1 MHVALNKFL
10 QELDS
15 LSPGFFIKIENLYPL
30 EFNVDVSS
38 MAKFSVT
45 LDHDVKTFNFF
56 EHSNPNFSLQLNIFS
71 ALNALNNKKIPT
83 QSISGDAE
91 TALILF
97 SALANIEIDLELLV
111 YKYFG
116 DIPALMLR
124 KVISN
129 KGMSGRQYIQGHQK
143 RRPSLKRTP
152 RYCKR
157 VLMGRNFQL
166 LP

>member
-83 QSISGDAE
+83 QSISGDVE

-111 YKYFG
+111 CNYFG

-129 KGMSGRQYIQGHQK
+129 KAQTQK
-143 RRPSLKRTP
+143 ASAQENEADKILKSFRDISIRLDRLQHSLI
-152 RYCKR
+152 
-157 VLMGRNFQL
+157 N
-166 LP
+166 

>member
-15 LSPGFFIKIENLYPL
+15 MSPGFLMQIESLYPL
-30 EFNVDVSS
+30 EFNIEVSS

-45 LDHDVKTFNFF
+45 LDQNTKTFNFF
-56 EHSNPNFSLQLNIFS
+56 EHPKPNFSLQLNIFS

-83 QSISGDAE
+83 QSISGDTE
-91 TALILF
+91 TALILL
-97 SALANIEIDLELLV
+97 SALASIDIDLELLV
-111 YKYFG
+111 SKYFG

-129 KGMSGRQYIQGHQK
+129 KSESQK
-143 RRPSLKRTP
+143 ASAQENEANKILRSFRDISIRLDRLEH
-152 RYCKR
+152 
-157 VLMGRNFQL
+157 VLIN
-166 LP
+166 

>member
-15 LSPGFFIKIENLYPL
+15 MSPGFLMQIESLYPL
-30 EFNVDVSS
+30 EFNIEVSS

-45 LDHDVKTFNFF
+45 LDQNTKTFNFF
-56 EHSNPNFSLQLNIFS
+56 ERPKPNFSLQLNIFS

-91 TALILF
+91 TALILL
-97 SALANIEIDLELLV
+97 SALASIDIDLELLV
-111 YKYFG
+111 SKYFG

-129 KGMSGRQYIQGHQK
+129 KSANQK
-143 RRPSLKRTP
+143 ASAQENEANKILRSFRDISIRLDRLEH
-152 RYCKR
+152 
-157 VLMGRNFQL
+157 VLIN
-166 LP
+166 

>member
-15 LSPGFFIKIENLYPL
+15 MSPGFLMQIESLCPL
-30 EFNVDVSS
+30 EFNIEVSS

-45 LDHDVKTFNFF
+45 LDQNTKTFNFF
-56 EHSNPNFSLQLNIFS
+56 EHPKPNFSLQLNIFS
-71 ALNALNNKKIPT
+71 ALNALNNKKITT

-91 TALILF
+91 TALILL
-97 SALANIEIDLELLV
+97 SALASIDIDLELLV
-111 YKYFG
+111 SKYFG

-129 KGMSGRQYIQGHQK
+129 KSESQK
-143 RRPSLKRTP
+143 ASAQENEANKILRSFRDISIRLDRLEH
-152 RYCKR
+152 
-157 VLMGRNFQL
+157 VLIN
-166 LP
+166 

>member
-15 LSPGFFIKIENLYPL
+15 MSPGFLMQIESLYPL
-30 EFNVDVSS
+30 EFNIEVSS

-45 LDHDVKTFNFF
+45 LDQNTKTFNFF
-56 EHSNPNFSLQLNIFS
+56 ERPKPNFSLQLDIFS

-83 QSISGDAE
+83 QSILGDAE
-91 TALILF
+91 TALILL
-97 SALANIEIDLELLV
+97 SALASIDIDLELLV
-111 YKYFG
+111 SKYFG

-129 KGMSGRQYIQGHQK
+129 KSESQK
-143 RRPSLKRTP
+143 AYAQENEANKILRSFRDISIRLDRLEH
-152 RYCKR
+152 
-157 VLMGRNFQL
+157 VLIN
-166 LP
+166 

>member
-30 EFNVDVSS
+30 EFNIDVSS

-129 KGMSGRQYIQGHQK
+129 KAQTQK
-143 RRPSLKRTP
+143 ASAQENEADKILKSFRDISI
-152 RYCKR
+152 RLDR
-157 VLMGRNFQL
+157 LEHVLIN
-166 LP
+166 

>member
-15 LSPGFFIKIENLYPL
+15 MSPGFLMQIESLYPL
-30 EFNVDVSS
+30 EFNIEVSS

-45 LDHDVKTFNFF
+45 LDQNTKTFNFF
-56 EHSNPNFSLQLNIFS
+56 EHPKPNFSLQLNIFS

-97 SALANIEIDLELLV
+97 SALANIDIDMELLV

-124 KVISN
+124 KVIANNSQSQEVSVQEN
-129 KGMSGRQYIQGHQK
+129 KASKILRSFRDISIRLDRLEH
-143 RRPSLKRTP
+143 
-152 RYCKR
+152 
-157 VLMGRNFQL
+157 VLIN
-166 LP
+166 

>member
-15 LSPGFFIKIENLYPL
+15 MSPGFLMQIESLYPL
-30 EFNVDVSS
+30 EFNIEVSS

-45 LDHDVKTFNFF
+45 LDQNTKTFNFF
-56 EHSNPNFSLQLNIFS
+56 EHPKPNFSLQLNIFS
-71 ALNALNNKKIPT
+71 ALNALNNQKIPT

-91 TALILF
+91 TAIVLF
-97 SALANIEIDLELLV
+97 STLANIDIDIELLI

-124 KVISN
+124 KVLANKSQSQDASVQENKANKILGSFRDISI
-129 KGMSGRQYIQGHQK
+129 RLDRLEH
-143 RRPSLKRTP
+143 
-152 RYCKR
+152 
-157 VLMGRNFQL
+157 VLIN
-166 LP
+166 

>member
-15 LSPGFFIKIENLYPL
+15 LSPGFLMQIESLYPL
-30 EFNVDVSS
+30 EFNIEVSS

-45 LDHDVKTFNFF
+45 LDQNTKTFNFF
-56 EHSNPNFSLQLNIFS
+56 EHPKPNFSLQLNIFS

-91 TALILF
+91 TALILL
-97 SALANIEIDLELLV
+97 SALASIDIDLELLV
-111 YKYFG
+111 SKYFG

-129 KGMSGRQYIQGHQK
+129 KSESQK
-143 RRPSLKRTP
+143 AMHKKTKRI
-152 RYCKR
+152 RY
-157 VLMGRNFQL
+157 LGLLEIFQSDL
-166 LP
+166 IDLNMF

>member
-15 LSPGFFIKIENLYPL
+15 MSPGFLMQIESLYPL
-30 EFNVDVSS
+30 EFNIEVSS

-45 LDHDVKTFNFF
+45 LDQNTKTFNFF
-56 EHSNPNFSLQLNIFS
+56 EHPKPNFSLQLNIFS

-91 TALILF
+91 TALILL
-97 SALANIEIDLELLV
+97 SALASIDIDLELLV
-111 YKYFG
+111 SKYFG

-129 KGMSGRQYIQGHQK
+129 KSESQK
-143 RRPSLKRTP
+143 ASAQENEANKMLRSF
-152 RYCKR
+152 R
-157 VLMGRNFQL
+157 VISIRLDRLEHVLIN
-166 LP
+166 

>member
-1 MHVALNKFL
+1 MYVALNKFL

-15 LSPGFFIKIENLYPL
+15 MSPGFLMQIESLYPL
-30 EFNVDVSS
+30 EFNIEVSS

-45 LDHDVKTFNFF
+45 LDQNTKTFNFF
-56 EHSNPNFSLQLNIFS
+56 EHPKPNFSLQLNIFS

-91 TALILF
+91 TALILL
-97 SALANIEIDLELLV
+97 SALASIDIDLELLV
-111 YKYFG
+111 SKYFG

-129 KGMSGRQYIQGHQK
+129 KSESQK
-143 RRPSLKRTP
+143 ASAQENEANKMLRSF
-152 RYCKR
+152 R
-157 VLMGRNFQL
+157 VISIRLDRLEHVLIN
-166 LP
+166 